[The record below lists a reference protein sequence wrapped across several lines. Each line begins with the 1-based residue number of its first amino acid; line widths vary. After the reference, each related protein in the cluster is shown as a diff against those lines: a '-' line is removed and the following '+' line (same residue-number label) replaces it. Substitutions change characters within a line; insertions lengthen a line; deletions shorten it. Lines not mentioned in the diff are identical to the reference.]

1 MALCPPVPSIPTP
14 EIHLVDT
21 NTKSRLLS
29 LLPMIYGAILYHK
42 DRTSYAGLSA
52 YINPVYN
59 LPSGHESTHYD
70 GAPVPRPDFVDLEDG
85 QGHGF
90 LKKAKSRRD
99 RVQRKEAASDGQS
112 ENLMSKVPGSA

>member
-1 MALCPPVPSIPTP
+1 
-14 EIHLVDT
+14 
-21 NTKSRLLS
+21 
-29 LLPMIYGAILYHK
+29 MIYGAILYHK
-42 DRTSYAGLSA
+42 DRTSDGGLSA

-85 QGHGF
+85 QGYGF

-112 ENLMSKVPGSA
+112 ESQMSKVPGSA